1 MRYPLTPYDRCSFCD
16 DLSGGREC
24 AFVAQN
30 ELAAAEIDLRQYE
43 AGAMLVIPR
52 AHRESIL
59 DITPEELEAVYRLAQ
74 QVGRAAT
81 RALGAVGM
89 NVYQNNGI
97 KAGQHE
103 PHFHVHV
110 VPRYEASDPDR
121 LFRQRDYPAVPLHEQ
136 HGLAARIRSALQE
149 SPAA

>member
-1 MRYPLTPYDRCSFCD
+1 MRYPLAPYDRCSFCH

-43 AGAMLVIPR
+43 TGAMLVIPR

-59 DITPEELEAVYRLAQ
+59 DITPEELDAVYRLAL

-81 RALGAVGM
+81 LALGAVGM

-121 LFRQRDYPAVPLHEQ
+121 LFRQRDYPPVPLHER

-149 SPAA
+149 IPAA

>member
-1 MRYPLTPYDRCSFCD
+1 MRYPLAPYDGCSFCD
-16 DLSGGREC
+16 DLSGAREC

-30 ELAAAEIDLRQYE
+30 ALAAAEIDLRQYE
-43 AGAMLVIPR
+43 TGAMLVIPR

-59 DITPEELEAVYRLAQ
+59 DITPEELDAVYRLAQ

-81 RALGAVGM
+81 LALGAVGM

-121 LFRQRDYPAVPLHEQ
+121 LFRQRDYPTVPLHEQ
-136 HGLAARIRSALQE
+136 HRLAARIRSALHE
-149 SPAA
+149 IPVP